1 MAGVISEIQEKAPAA
16 TVDVDI
22 ISNVVVAVVNVETRV
37 TPATANAVVL
47 PSTPDEGTT
56 VVVVVV
62 VVVGQVVI
70 VSSHG
75 VVVVVVVVDVVDVVV
90 VVVVVE
96 VAYSIS
102 VFV

>member
-62 VVVGQVVI
+62 VVGQVVI

>member
-22 ISNVVVAVVNVETRV
+22 ISKVVVAVVNVETRV

-47 PSTPDEGTT
+47 PSTPDEGTS
-56 VVVVVV
+56 VVVVV

-70 VSSHG
+70 VSSQG

>member
-62 VVVGQVVI
+62 VVGQVVI

-75 VVVVVVVVDVVDVVV
+75 VVVVVEVVDVVDVVV

>member
-1 MAGVISEIQEKAPAA
+1 MAGVISEIQEKAPVA

-62 VVVGQVVI
+62 VVGQVVI

>member
-22 ISNVVVAVVNVETRV
+22 ISKVVVAVVNVETRV

-62 VVVGQVVI
+62 VVGQVAI